1 MKNIK
6 LLLVDDEHEFVTTLA
21 ERLKMREL
29 DPNVALDGEKALEL
43 VADEV
48 PDVIVLDLKMPG
60 IDGMEVLKQIKK
72 KHPKT
77 QVIMLTGHGS
87 KKDEKEAKRLGAF
100 GYFNKPLGIDELV
113 THIKSAYKV
122 KIEDPLMA
130 ATFAEAG
137 DFKTADEILHK
148 KDK

>member
-1 MKNIK
+1 MENIK

-21 ERLKMREL
+21 ERLKMRKL
-29 DPNVALDGEKALEL
+29 DPNVALDGEAALEL
-43 VADEV
+43 VAGEV

-87 KKDEKEAKRLGAF
+87 KKDEKTARQLGAF

-113 THIKSAYKV
+113 VQIKKAYKAKV
-122 KIEDPLMA
+122 ENSFMA

-148 KDK
+148 DD